1 MLIATVSLKRKQN
14 KRLDKPFGIESFIER
29 YDKAP
34 QQNKELKF
42 SEIISRMAIRIAGR
56 PQSLYFTNKSHTNG
70 TVRTGLTKNTY
81 FCIHTKGLSLAPL
94 PPPYDT
100 ITHYCTTG

>member
-1 MLIATVSLKRKQN
+1 MPIATVSLKRKQN

-42 SEIISRMAIRIAGR
+42 SEIISRTAIRIAGTL
-56 PQSLYFTNKSHTNG
+56 QSLYFTNKSHTNG